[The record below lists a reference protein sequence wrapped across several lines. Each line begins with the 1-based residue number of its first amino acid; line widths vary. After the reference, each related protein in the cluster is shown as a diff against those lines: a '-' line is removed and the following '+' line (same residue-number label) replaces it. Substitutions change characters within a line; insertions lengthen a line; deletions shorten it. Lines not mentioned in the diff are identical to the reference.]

1 MNLLVVE
8 MRRALHRRVVWVL
21 IGLALVGC
29 ALAGVLAFTS
39 SAGRTLAELHADGAT
54 HPAVLRDW
62 WISGGDDGAVTIASL
77 FLLLGGVIGG
87 ATVAG
92 AEWRAGTVA
101 TVLTWEPRRTRAF
114 WARNGACAVLA
125 FGIAVALQVVFLA
138 SLLPAVVARGF
149 TDGTDSA
156 WWVAL
161 AAAVLRTALLTSGA
175 ALLGCALATL
185 GRNTAFA
192 LVTVFGWLL
201 VVEGMLRNLRPS
213 LARFLWAEN
222 IGTVVQWARLDT
234 VPRDP
239 VTALV
244 TVAAYV
250 GVVAAVSA
258 WVFARR
264 DLASAS

>member
-101 TVLTWEPRRTRAF
+101 TV
-114 WARNGACAVLA
+114 
-125 FGIAVALQVVFLA
+125 
-138 SLLPAVVARGF
+138 
-149 TDGTDSA
+149 
-156 WWVAL
+156 
-161 AAAVLRTALLTSGA
+161 
-175 ALLGCALATL
+175 
-185 GRNTAFA
+185 
-192 LVTVFGWLL
+192 
-201 VVEGMLRNLRPS
+201 
-213 LARFLWAEN
+213 
-222 IGTVVQWARLDT
+222 
-234 VPRDP
+234 
-239 VTALV
+239 
-244 TVAAYV
+244 
-250 GVVAAVSA
+250 
-258 WVFARR
+258 
-264 DLASAS
+264 

>member
-1 MNLLVVE
+1 MTLLVVE

-54 HPAVLRDW
+54 HPAVMRDW
-62 WISGGDDGAVTIASL
+62 WIGGGDDGTLTIASL

-87 ATVAG
+87 ASVAG

-114 WARNGACAVLA
+114 FARCGACAILSL
-125 FGIAVALQVVFLA
+125 GIAAALQIVFLA

-156 WWVAL
+156 WWTAL
-161 AAAVLRTALLTSGA
+161 AAALMRTALLTSGA
-175 ALLGCALATL
+175 AVLGCALATL

-192 LVTVFGWLL
+192 LVSVFGWFL
-201 VVEGMLRNLRPS
+201 VVEGLLRNLRPS
-213 LARFLWAEN
+213 LARLLWAEN

-234 VPRDP
+234 VPRGP
-239 VTALV
+239 VAALV
-244 TVAAYV
+244 TVATYI
-250 GVVAAVSA
+250 GVVVAVSA
-258 WVFARR
+258 WVFTRR
-264 DLASAS
+264 DIAGAS